1 MSIRVLVLATVAAV
15 LAAAVPAA
23 AQIPIPPGWQAQ
35 RAVVLLRDGVHAP
48 LQTNEQLDKHVAT
61 PWPVWPVQPG
71 SLTPHGTELLRLM
84 GAYHRAL
91 QGGRGLTQT
100 DDCPPAGT
108 IAAWADTDQRTRES
122 GAALLFGMYPRC
134 ANLAPRY
141 QADLA
146 TPDPLFHPQPTPSCP
161 MDFASNRAALLAR
174 IGGDFSSVLRE
185 YARQLSLM
193 QATLCPPALAGGRPQ
208 CGLAAEAPA
217 VQAGPAGRL
226 TIAGPIAIG
235 STAAENFA
243 MENAE
248 GLPINQV
255 AWGRLSGDAAI
266 ENLLKIH
273 RLEIDLAEKTLPIA
287 QQRGSNLLSQIVT
300 TLQDGHKF
308 PGAPDI
314 AEPVRFAI
322 LVGHEANVAHV
333 ERLLNLAWE
342 IPGFQANEA
351 SPGSALAFE
360 LFREVSTGQRY
371 VRLAYFAQTPE
382 QMRQATVLNLAQPP
396 GAVAIDL
403 PACAAY
409 ARERSCPMERF
420 VEIANAA
427 IDPACVTIKP

>member
-1 MSIRVLVLATVAAV
+1 MRIRVLVFLFMSAL

-23 AQIPIPPGWQAQ
+23 AQIPIPPGWQAE
-35 RAVVLLRDGVHAP
+35 RAVVLLRDGVYAP
-48 LQTNEQLDKHVAT
+48 LQTELDKHVAT

-71 SLTPHGTELLRLM
+71 FLTPHGAELMRLM
-84 GAYHRAL
+84 GGYYRAL

-108 IAAWADTDQRTRES
+108 VAAWADNDQRSRET
-122 GAALLFGMYPRC
+122 GAALLLGMYPRC
-134 ANLAPRY
+134 ANLAPRS

-161 MDFASNRAALLAR
+161 MDAASNRAAVLAR

-185 YARQLSLM
+185 YAPQLSLM
-193 QATLCPPALAGGRPQ
+193 QATLCPPALAAGRPQ
-208 CGLAAEAPA
+208 CGLAAEPPA
-217 VQAGPAGRL
+217 VQAAPDGRL
-226 TIAGPIAIG
+226 IITGPIAIG
-235 STAAENFA
+235 SAAAQNFS

-248 GLPINQV
+248 GLPANQV

-266 ENLLKIH
+266 QNLLKIH

-308 PGAPDI
+308 PGTPNI
-314 AEPVRFAI
+314 AEPVRLAI
-322 LVGHEANVAHV
+322 LIGHEANVSNI
-333 ERLLNLAWE
+333 ERLLNLEWQ

-360 LFREVSTGQRY
+360 LFREVSTGRRY
-371 VRLAYFAQTPE
+371 VRLAYFAQTPD
-382 QMRQATVLNLAQPP
+382 QMRQATVLNLAQRP
-396 GAVAIDL
+396 GAVAVDL

-409 ARERSCPMERF
+409 AHEKSCPVERF
-420 VEIANAA
+420 VEIAKAA
-427 IDPACVTIKP
+427 LDPGCVTVKP